1 VLEFIKTYSIAVVGS
16 LKTGTAELAR
26 VLAVLAVITTVIST
40 SGCSDPYD
48 QCMKEE
54 KRKNA
59 YLGEEEYLKQ
69 SAASCARKVRLLES

>member
-1 VLEFIKTYSIAVVGS
+1 MLEFIKRYLIAFGGG
-16 LKTGTAELAR
+16 LKITRAELTK
-26 VLAVLAVITTVIST
+26 VLVVLTAITTAIFV

-54 KRKNA
+54 KRRNA

-69 SAASCARKVRLLES
+69 SAASCAKEVRQSQ